1 MKPILRLEAVSKS
14 FGGVHAVRDV
24 SLDVLPGTITS
35 IIGPN
40 GAGKTSL
47 FNLIARIYP
56 VTSGKIEFRGE
67 DITRTPTWQLARKG
81 LGRTFQNLALFRSE
95 SVVENLLV
103 GCHAT
108 MQAGLLSACLFTPAA
123 RRAEAQARA
132 RVEDIIALLELGPVR
147 DMPVGTLAY
156 GIQKRVELGRA
167 LAVQPQLLLVDEL
180 VSGMN
185 REETREVARLIR
197 HVRAQLGITVLMIE
211 HDMGIVMEI
220 SDQIAVLNFGHLIA
234 QGSASDIASNPK
246 VIQAYL
252 GDES

>member
-1 MKPILRLEAVSKS
+1 MTPILRLEAVSKS

-24 SLDVLPGTITS
+24 SLDVHPGTITS

-56 VTSGKIEFRGE
+56 VTSGRLAFMGE
-67 DITRTPTWQLARKG
+67 DITRLPTWQLARKG

-108 MQAGLLSACLFTPAA
+108 MGSGLFQACLFTPAA

-132 RVEDIIALLELGPVR
+132 RVEEIIALLELGAVR
-147 DMPVGTLAY
+147 DAPVGTLAY

-167 LAVQPQLLLVDEL
+167 LAVQPRLLLVDEL

-197 HVRAQLGITVLMIE
+197 HVRAELGITVLMIE

-234 QGSASDIASNPK
+234 QGTAAEVASNPQ
-246 VIQAYL
+246 VIRAYL
-252 GDES
+252 GNES